1 MIVSLLKRFV
11 KWSLALANKGEPSW
25 CFHVKKLLTDI
36 DLGHLNPEN
45 VTCLSAKEFQSIT
58 IAKLIDK
65 ANRKWKVRIWN
76 PNAYSSDSGGRLH
89 NYRVIKQKP
98 SPESYLRK
106 IIFKGH
112 RWVMAAIRGGSSHY
126 MLRLGDTELRRPIP
140 PPDLQCLQMKFC
152 WNWISFCNAV
162 SCSIQDL
169 RSCFLDCLS
178 YLDNSFT
185 PSPKFRNLSI
195 SFVQIIIVA

>member
-1 MIVSLLKRFV
+1 MDYGAGVLGFKNCPVDLLEGDLGWVQVPCRHLFEMLKLWHHLTTMDDSQLTKKIF
-11 KWSLALANKGEPSW
+11 KWSLALANKGKPSW

-98 SPESYLRK
+98 SPESYLCE

-112 RWVMAAIRGGSSHY
+112 RWVMAAIQGV
-126 MLRLGDTELRRPIP
+126 P
-140 PPDLQCLQMKFC
+140 PTTC
-152 WNWISFCNAV
+152 
-162 SCSIQDL
+162 
-169 RSCFLDCLS
+169 
-178 YLDNSFT
+178 
-185 PSPKFRNLSI
+185 
-195 SFVQIIIVA
+195 